1 MGCNV
6 AVAVS
11 DGAAVGASVERDSSA
26 VTRRISVARV
36 GVLLGVRVAVGV
48 LVAVGVEVAVAVG
61 VSVVVGVL
69 VAVSVGRTAIV
80 GGSETTSLLPALNAR
95 RAITLPR
102 MRKAVIPNNHFFTR
116 STPAFV

>member
-1 MGCNV
+1 V
-6 AVAVS
+6 QQK
-11 DGAAVGASVERDSSA
+11 AVGRRDSSA

-61 VSVVVGVL
+61 VVVGVL
-69 VAVSVGRTAIV
+69 VGVSVGRTAIV

-95 RAITLPR
+95 KAITPPR
-102 MRKAVIPNNHFFTR
+102 IRKAVIPNNHFFTR